1 MNYFNRPAKE
11 QIKFIAVFCFCF
23 SALCC
28 IAFGVSAFKG
38 NVEFLLLVIAAIW
51 YQVGASLIKKKGWAW
66 HACLALV
73 GITCI
78 SSLNSVFNTI
88 VLPAFNE
95 DVTGVGYGRWIAL
108 MLLLISGILIK
119 SLIGKPVRDEFKT
132 NT

>member
-1 MNYFNRPAKE
+1 MNYFNSAANE
-11 QIKFIAVFCFCF
+11 QIKFIAIFCFCF
-23 SALCC
+23 SVLCC
-28 IAFGVSAFKG
+28 IAFGVSVFKG
-38 NVEFLLLVIAAIW
+38 NAAFLLLVIAAIW
-51 YQVGASLIKKKGWAW
+51 YQVGASLIKKKKWAW
-66 HACLALV
+66 YTCLTLV

-88 VLPAFNE
+88 VLPAFSE

-108 MLLLISGILIK
+108 LLLLISGILIK